1 MRKEQN
7 DILDVYA
14 HRSRFTP
21 TEVPVEDVALTEHVE
36 QLLSALTP
44 EQREAVEVRGFG
56 GLGGV
61 QAARLL
67 GLSTWAFY
75 LRWYRAIEQITG
87 ETPEPLKR
95 ERHRQRKRTFT
106 PEQRAR
112 RREAERL
119 RYQRRKAHAAKRI
132 VEQE

>member
-1 MRKEQN
+1 
-7 DILDVYA
+7 
-14 HRSRFTP
+14 
-21 TEVPVEDVALTEHVE
+21 VPVEDVALTEHVE

-75 LRWYRAIEQITG
+75 LRWYRAIEHITG

-95 ERHRQRKRTFT
+95 ERRRQRKTTLT
-106 PEQRAR
+106 PAQPAR
-112 RREAERL
+112 RREADRR
-119 RYQRRKAHAAKRI
+119 RYQVRKAHASKRI
-132 VEQE
+132 AEGE